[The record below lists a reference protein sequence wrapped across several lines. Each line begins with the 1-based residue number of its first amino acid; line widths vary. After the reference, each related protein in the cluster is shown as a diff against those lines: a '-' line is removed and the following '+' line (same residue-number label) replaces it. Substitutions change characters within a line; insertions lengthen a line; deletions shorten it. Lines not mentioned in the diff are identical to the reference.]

1 MSQAIEWRSQSRL
14 LDEVAQALRERIYAG
29 AYPPGATLR
38 QERVA
43 AEFGIS
49 RTPLREAFRVLE
61 RDGLVVNKPGS
72 GVRVATADL
81 PKLLDAYAVREA
93 MDGVAA
99 RSAAERATQAEIRK
113 LAKLV
118 EWQEKVVKNWDASA
132 YTQSNVEFHLT
143 IIEAAR
149 NVSLAP
155 LVPLLHM
162 TSQVFAPALALSSER
177 ASSAVADHGEILDAI
192 RRRDPDAAERVARA
206 HIDATTMRL
215 KTLLAKRQAT
225 IGTSIGT

>member
-1 MSQAIEWRSQSRL
+1 MSQALEWRSQSRL
-14 LDEVAQALRERIYAG
+14 LDEVAQVLRERIYAG

-38 QERVA
+38 QERIA

-99 RSAAERATQAEIRK
+99 RNAA
-113 LAKLV
+113 
-118 EWQEKVVKNWDASA
+118 
-132 YTQSNVEFHLT
+132 
-143 IIEAAR
+143 
-149 NVSLAP
+149 
-155 LVPLLHM
+155 
-162 TSQVFAPALALSSER
+162 
-177 ASSAVADHGEILDAI
+177 
-192 RRRDPDAAERVARA
+192 
-206 HIDATTMRL
+206 
-215 KTLLAKRQAT
+215 
-225 IGTSIGT
+225 

>member
-1 MSQAIEWRSQSRL
+1 MSQALEWRSQSRL
-14 LDEVAQALRERIYAG
+14 LDEVAQVLRERIYAG

-38 QERVA
+38 QERIA

-99 RSAAERATQAEIRK
+99 RNAAERASQAEIRQLVK
-113 LAKLV
+113 QVDLQKKILA
-118 EWQEKVVKNWDASA
+118 NWNPSA
-132 YTQSNVEFHLT
+132 YTQSNVEFHLVIT
-143 IIEAAR
+143 RAAG
-149 NVSLAP
+149 NASLAP
-155 LVPLLHM
+155 LEPLLHM
-162 TSQVFAPALALSSER
+162 TSQIFAPAFALSSER
-177 ASSAVADHGEILDAI
+177 ARTAVAEHGEILDAI
-192 RRRDPDAAERVARA
+192 RQRNPDEAERVARA
-206 HIDATTMRL
+206 HINRTTMGLRA
-215 KTLLAKRQAT
+215 LLDERQAN
-225 IGTSIGT
+225 IGT

>member
-1 MSQAIEWRSQSRL
+1 MDPVREWRGQSRL

-29 AYPPGATLR
+29 AYAPGATLR
-38 QERVA
+38 QERIAV
-43 AEFGIS
+43 EFGIS

-99 RSAAERATQAEIRK
+99 RHAAERATSVEIEH

-118 EWQEKVVKNWDASA
+118 DLQKEQITDWNPSA
-132 YTQSNVEFHLT
+132 YSQTNVDFHLA
-143 IIEAAR
+143 IISAAR
-149 NVSLAP
+149 NASLAT
-155 LVPLLHM
+155 LVPLLHL
-162 TSQVFAPALALSSER
+162 TSQVFAPAFALSSER
-177 ASSAVADHGEILDAI
+177 ASAAVAEHSAILDAI
-192 RRRDPDAAERVARA
+192 QTRNPDEAERVARA
-206 HIDATTMRL
+206 HIHATAVRL
-215 KTLLAKRQAT
+215 KAQLAGQQTT
-225 IGTSIGT
+225 IEA

>member
-1 MSQAIEWRSQSRL
+1 MSQEFEWRSQSRL

-29 AYPPGATLR
+29 VYAPGVTLR

-99 RSAAERATQAEIRK
+99 RNAAERATQAEIKQLTRH
-113 LAKLV
+113 LV
-118 EWQEKVVKNWDASA
+118 QQRKVVENWNPSA
-132 YTQSNVEFHLT
+132 YSQSNVEFHLAVMQ
-143 IIEAAR
+143 AAG
-149 NVSLAP
+149 NASLAP

-162 TSQVFAPALALSSER
+162 TSQVFAPAFALSSER
-177 ASSAVADHGEILDAI
+177 ARTAVAEHGEILDAI
-192 RRRDPDAAERVARA
+192 QKRDPDTAERVARA
-206 HIDATTMRL
+206 HINATTMRL
-215 KTLLAKRQAT
+215 KALLAERQANV
-225 IGTSIGT
+225 GT

>member
-1 MSQAIEWRSQSRL
+1 MGQVLEWRSQSRL

-29 AYPPGATLR
+29 VYAPGATLR
-38 QERVA
+38 QERIA

-99 RSAAERATQAEIRK
+99 RHAAERATPDEIDK
-113 LAKLV
+113 LTKLV
-118 EWQEKVVKNWDASA
+118 DLQKRLITDWNPSA
-132 YTQSNVEFHLT
+132 YSQSNVDFHLA
-143 IIEAAR
+143 IISVAR
-149 NVSLAP
+149 NASLAS
-155 LVPLLHM
+155 LVPLLHL
-162 TSQVFAPALALSSER
+162 TSQVFAPAFALSSER
-177 ASSAVADHGEILDAI
+177 ASAAVAEHIEILDAI
-192 RRRDPDAAERVARA
+192 QKRKPDEAERVARS
-206 HIDATTMRL
+206 HIHATAVRL
-215 KTLLAKRQAT
+215 QAQLAKQQTKTEA
-225 IGTSIGT
+225 